1 MIVEPG
7 ERGDVAM
14 MLRRA
19 AMGLAVASAVMAAG
33 LAHAQQAADT
43 RAKDEAAI
51 RKADA
56 DWAKAAQTKQVAAW
70 LAFYTDDAV
79 VLPPNDKEATTKADI
94 GTIVNQ
100 ILILPELKI
109 GWQAEKVERRALGRS
124 RLRAWRLSDR
134 ILGSE
139 RRADR
144 GSRQVCRDLE
154 EAGGRHVEV
163 QRRHVELGPAA
174 IAELKARATC
184 RS

>member
-19 AMGLAVASAVMAAG
+19 AMGFAVASAVMAAG
-33 LAHAQQAADT
+33 LAHAQQTADA

-79 VLPPNDKEATTKADI
+79 VLPPNDKEATTKAAI
-94 GTIVNQ
+94 GTVVNQ
-100 ILILPELKI
+100 LLILPELKI
-109 GWQAEKVERRALGRS
+109 GWQAEKVEVARAGDLGYARGVYQIAFS
-124 RLRAWRLSDR
+124 APNGEQIEDHGKYLEIWKKQADGSWKCSVDTWNSDR
-134 ILGSE
+134 P
-139 RRADR
+139 
-144 GSRQVCRDLE
+144 Q
-154 EAGGRHVEV
+154 
-163 QRRHVELGPAA
+163 
-174 IAELKARATC
+174 
-184 RS
+184 